1 MIPKL
6 PFLGVALVTALAGSA
21 SAHDGCPDGAA
32 KHSGHA
38 SSPAPAAYGTPVGYR
53 GDGYRGDG
61 HGAPQGQRVER
72 YREDV
77 RDLQQADVNRDGW
90 VTLTEALREARREFR
105 QEDRDRN
112 RVLTRH
118 EVSQRD
124 LAQDDI
130 DRNGRI
136 SYGEREDA
144 IRRSFSRFDRNRD
157 GLLARYELSSDLG
170 SRPAAWRR

>member
-6 PFLGVALVTALAGSA
+6 PFLGVALVTALAGQA
-21 SAHDGCPDGAA
+21 SAHDDRHDGRA

-38 SSPAPAAYGTPVGYR
+38 TPPPGAYATPVGYH
-53 GDGYRGDG
+53 GDGHRGDG
-61 HGAPQGQRVER
+61 HRAPQGQRAER
-72 YREDV
+72 HREDM
-77 RDLQQADVNRDGW
+77 RDLRQADVNRDGW
-90 VTLTEALREARREFR
+90 VTLTEALRQARREFR

-112 RVLTRH
+112 RVLTRR

-124 LAQDDI
+124 LAQDDV

-144 IRRSFSRFDRNRD
+144 IRRSFSRFDRDRD
-157 GLLARYELSSDLG
+157 GLLARYELSTDLG